1 MDNLEACI
9 IEIKKAIARIE
20 EQTKTIFNNLGE
32 LKVWSEKLHEEHF
45 EAANSLRKEASEMC
59 RNFDVRVS
67 RHDVDIVSIQK
78 SLSKMETL
86 LQDIAHSSA
95 RTRGIAM
102 GLGMAGGAIVSILTM
117 LKEILK

>member
-20 EQTKTIFNNLGE
+20 EQARTIFNNLAE
-32 LKVWSEKLHEEHF
+32 VKVWSEKLHEEHF
-45 EAANSLRKEASEMC
+45 EAANCLRKEASEMC

-86 LQDIAHSSA
+86 LQEIAHSSA
-95 RTRGIAM
+95 RTKGIAM